1 MPVFMNWGLWSLISD
16 LLLKKKML
24 TLVSAAFH
32 SHSDKML
39 CSGTSAH
46 TAFLTRS
53 KWSVL
58 THTWFY
64 GQKMNLY
71 CPKKIYTQNINSNA
85 HFLNQSVLGRQLCKP
100 HLKVWFQ
107 NLHTPSPNKRDC
119 SSPCHISGEP
129 ALPQKVTRQEGKRG
143 NL

>member
-1 MPVFMNWGLWSLISD
+1 MISD

-24 TLVSAAFH
+24 TLGSAAFH

-53 KWSVL
+53 KCSVV

-71 CPKKIYTQNINSNA
+71 CPKKIYTENINSNA
-85 HFLNQSVLGRQLCKP
+85 HFFKP
-100 HLKVWFQ
+100 E
-107 NLHTPSPNKRDC
+107 C
-119 SSPCHISGEP
+119 SGQA
-129 ALPQKVTRQEGKRG
+129 AL
-143 NL
+143 

>member
-1 MPVFMNWGLWSLISD
+1 MASHLWIQVNASIYELRIMVFDLRSSFEEENADFSFIS
-16 LLLKKKML
+16 
-24 TLVSAAFH
+24 FH

-53 KWSVL
+53 KCSVL

-71 CPKKIYTQNINSNA
+71 CPKKSTLKILIA
-85 HFLNQSVLGRQLCKP
+85 MHFFKP
-100 HLKVWFQ
+100 E
-107 NLHTPSPNKRDC
+107 C
-119 SSPCHISGEP
+119 SGQA
-129 ALPQKVTRQEGKRG
+129 AL
-143 NL
+143 